1 MTQIVTAKRFFC
13 IVKRNNNTAMRKELT
28 CNIAGMGETALR
40 EFSIKS
46 VAKHIGGRMLA
57 SKPVQW
63 LAQLYSFLLE
73 EKVSPRR
80 ALRFLNASA
89 AITLLVCVN
98 GSNIVA
104 ALSLTVWAAVAC
116 RGCRIRD

>member
-13 IVKRNNNTAMRKELT
+13 IVKRKKNTAMRKELT
-28 CNIAGMGETALR
+28 CNIAGMSETALR
-40 EFSIKS
+40 EFSIKGMT
-46 VAKHIGGRMLA
+46 KHIGERTLA
-57 SKPVQW
+57 SKPVMK

-104 ALSLTVWAAVAC
+104 ALVLTAWTAVAC
-116 RGCRIRD
+116 RGCRKRD

>member
-1 MTQIVTAKRFFC
+1 
-13 IVKRNNNTAMRKELT
+13 MRKELT

-40 EFSIKS
+40 EFSVKS
-46 VAKHIGGRMLA
+46 VAKNIGGRILA
-57 SKPVQW
+57 SRPVAR

-73 EKVSPRR
+73 ERVSPRR

-104 ALSLTVWAAVAC
+104 ALVLTVWMAVAC
-116 RGCRIRD
+116 RGCRKRD